1 MKVLSSASCWLIVV
15 DYIVVIIAD
24 VEVNVNSN
32 EVRDTRYVSP
42 EQLREMFRHPGRVP
56 QRWGSVDRF

>member
-42 EQLREMFRHPGRVP
+42 ERLREMFRHPGRVP
-56 QRWGSVDRF
+56 QLWGSFDRF